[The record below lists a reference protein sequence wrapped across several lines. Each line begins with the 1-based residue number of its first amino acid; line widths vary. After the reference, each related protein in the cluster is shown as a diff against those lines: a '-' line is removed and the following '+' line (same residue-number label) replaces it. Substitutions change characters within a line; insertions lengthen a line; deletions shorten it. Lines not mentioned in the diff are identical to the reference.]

1 MNIQSLYNIY
11 KEYPVISTDTRKIA
25 PNSIFFALKGDNFNA
40 NQFAKQALE
49 SGAAYA
55 VIDEEQYVQGDRY
68 ILVDNVLEAL
78 QQLAKFHRSGL
89 NIPVLGITGS
99 NGKTTSKELINAV
112 LSQKFKTY
120 ATIGNLNNH
129 IGVPLTLLAIDG
141 SVDFA
146 IIEMGANHQKEIQS
160 LSSIADPDFGIITNV
175 GRAHLEGF
183 GGFEGVKKGKKE
195 LYDHILQ
202 RNGVIFVNQDNEFL
216 VEMSV
221 AHPQIVFY
229 GTGTNNA
236 VIGRRLERGENVSLE
251 WTVPG
256 EKQWH
261 EVNANLVGSY
271 NFENVLASICIGHYF
286 GLTVDQIRKG
296 VEGYVPTNNRSQA
309 MKTVK
314 NALICDYYNANPSS
328 MAAAIDNFAR
338 TMYDNKIAILADM
351 FELGDYSKDEHVKV
365 IDQLKNKGVKKAIL
379 IGKHFYNA
387 DDQSTDYTFFETTEQ
402 AANYLKE
409 HPIENGFVL
418 VKGSRGMKLE
428 GLISLL

>member
-183 GGFEGVKKGKKE
+183 GGFEGVKKGRKNCTIIFFKE
-195 LYDHILQ
+195 M
-202 RNGVIFVNQDNEFL
+202 E
-216 VEMSV
+216 
-221 AHPQIVFY
+221 
-229 GTGTNNA
+229 
-236 VIGRRLERGENVSLE
+236 
-251 WTVPG
+251 
-256 EKQWH
+256 
-261 EVNANLVGSY
+261 
-271 NFENVLASICIGHYF
+271 
-286 GLTVDQIRKG
+286 
-296 VEGYVPTNNRSQA
+296 
-309 MKTVK
+309 
-314 NALICDYYNANPSS
+314 
-328 MAAAIDNFAR
+328 
-338 TMYDNKIAILADM
+338 
-351 FELGDYSKDEHVKV
+351 
-365 IDQLKNKGVKKAIL
+365 
-379 IGKHFYNA
+379 
-387 DDQSTDYTFFETTEQ
+387 
-402 AANYLKE
+402 
-409 HPIENGFVL
+409 
-418 VKGSRGMKLE
+418 
-428 GLISLL
+428 